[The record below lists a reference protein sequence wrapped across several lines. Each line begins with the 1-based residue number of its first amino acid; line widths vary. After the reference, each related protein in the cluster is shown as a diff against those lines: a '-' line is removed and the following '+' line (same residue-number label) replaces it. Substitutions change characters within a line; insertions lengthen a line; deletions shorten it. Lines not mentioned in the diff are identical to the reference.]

1 MMWIGILALGI
12 VSGTLSGIVGF
23 GASILLLPAL
33 TLTFGAQESIPIMAI
48 AALMANASRVMVW
61 WREVDWRAN
70 AYYCA
75 TAVPAAALGAR
86 TLLLLDPK
94 LVEGVLG
101 GFFIAVIPARRW
113 LMRRG
118 WRIGVWQLAVVG
130 AVIGFLTGIVAS
142 TGPVNTPFFL
152 AYGLSKGAFLGTEAL
167 GSAAIGLTKAVV
179 FRSFDALPLET
190 IGRGLLIGSSLM
202 LGSRFAK
209 GFVLALDPDRFRL
222 LMDALL
228 ATAGLILIV
237 GAVIG

>member
-1 MMWIGILALGI
+1 MMWLAILGLGI

-33 TLTFGAQESIPIMAI
+33 TLTFGAQESVPIMAI
-48 AALMANASRVMVW
+48 AALMANISRVAVW

-86 TLLLLDPK
+86 TLLLLNPRW
-94 LVEGVLG
+94 VEAGLG
-101 GFFIAVIPARRW
+101 CFFILVIPIRRW
-113 LMRRG
+113 LLRRG
-118 WRIGVWQLAVVG
+118 MRIGVMHLAIVG
-130 AVIGFLTGIVAS
+130 AVIGYLTGIVAS

-167 GSAAIGLTKAVV
+167 GSVAIGLTKAVV
-179 FRSFDALPLET
+179 FRTFDALPLET
-190 IGRGLLIGSSLM
+190 IGRGLLIGGSLM
-202 LGSRFAK
+202 IGSRLAK
-209 GFVLALDPDRFRL
+209 GFVLALDPDRFRI

-228 ATAGLILIV
+228 AMAGLVLIA
-237 GAVIG
+237 GAAVS